1 MKDLFAKTDLVKKL
15 KQVKLLKQV
24 DAWFYSFDKEVQEY
38 VIEYLIQKHQ
48 LIDLGVN
55 AKGNVIGRYSQL
67 TEQINPTKRAGSH
80 YTLFDTGEFF
90 NSMFIKVMN
99 DGFIVDADADKTNF
113 LGTTNL
119 FEQYGNDIVGLTEES
134 MTALKNEIKIRMI
147 KYARKTL
154 SID

>member
-1 MKDLFAKTDLVKKL
+1 MKDLFAKTALAKKL
-15 KQVKLLKQV
+15 KEVKLLKEV
-24 DAWFYSFDKEVQEY
+24 DAWLYSFDKEVQDY
-38 VIEYLIQKHQ
+38 VVEYLIQKHQ

-67 TEQINPTKRAGSH
+67 TEQINPAKRAGSH
-80 YTLFDTGEFF
+80 YTLFDTGTFF

-99 DGFIVDADADKTNF
+99 DGFEVDADGDKTNF
-113 LGTTNL
+113 IGTTNL
-119 FEQYGNDIVGLTEES
+119 FTSFGNDIIGLTEES
-134 MTALKNEIKIRMI
+134 MTALKVEIRIRMI